1 MTPKRRKKS
10 DIILEK
16 ENIKDK
22 KEDKVRTL
30 ALNFEV
36 LASEE
41 NSQNHKSQ
49 EIKSPRK
56 KHKKAGSCRFS
67 EFKVLYQKVQLMER
81 RKC

>member
-1 MTPKRRKKS
+1 MELKEKFEKENNSSSNKKKERKIMTPKRRKKS

-41 NSQNHKSQ
+41 NSFVSGNS
-49 EIKSPRK
+49 
-56 KHKKAGSCRFS
+56 
-67 EFKVLYQKVQLMER
+67 L
-81 RKC
+81 